1 MDKVKTPLIVLG
13 GITYKAIPPKVKAWH
28 DFVAFEAGTD
38 DIPAEDYMERMAELV
53 ASVFGK
59 DVTAE
64 RIEREMAITDLKPL
78 YRRILTWIVSLVN
91 VKLSEIPNGEA
102 GPENSI

>member
-1 MDKVKTPLIVLG
+1 
-13 GITYKAIPPKVKAWH
+13 
-28 DFVAFEAGTD
+28 
-38 DIPAEDYMERMAELV
+38 
-53 ASVFGK
+53 
-59 DVTAE
+59 
-64 RIEREMAITDLKPL
+64 MAITDLKPL

>member
-1 MDKVKTPLIVLG
+1 MDKVKTPFIVLG

-38 DIPAEDYMERMAELV
+38 TIPAEDYMECMAELV

-78 YRRILTWIVSLVN
+78 YRRILTLN